1 MKGKI
6 ALIGNPNSGKSSLF
20 NLLTGLHQKTGNFP
34 GVTVERVSGQLRLAD
49 GSLCSVTD
57 FPGTYNLYPTSLDE
71 QVVFDVLSNPAHPDY
86 PDLVIYVADAMRLD
100 QHMLLLAQVRDL
112 GIPMMLTLTMEDEAL
127 RAGVSYDLSAL
138 EKSLGLPVMGVNGR
152 SGDGLFMVRMAI
164 ADFFGSDR
172 KLSPQPVGFSP
183 SPEMRATIQGIRETF
198 PEIGSDFR
206 ALLYAHHATR
216 LSHLSPEEANRVQE
230 LARAHGFDSLR
241 AQYTEIMDRFRE
253 IDRIAATC
261 RQPHTAPAGKS
272 FTRAIDRVATHA
284 LAGPL
289 IFFVLLFL
297 VFQVVFTGSAL
308 PMSWIELLFTEMGGW
323 VVYALGSGW
332 ISSLLSDGVIA
343 GLGGVLVFIPQI
355 ALLFLLVAILEESGY
370 MARAVYLFDRLLQ
383 RFGMNGRSLVAL
395 VSGTACA
402 IPAIMSARTI
412 TNRRE
417 RLITILVTPFISCS
431 ARLPVYAV
439 LVGLMVPPGFYG
451 GWISYQ
457 ALAFMGL
464 YLLGTI
470 AAFAAAY
477 VFRRIL
483 RPAEPGHLL
492 IELPEY
498 QLPHWRNVLL
508 TVWSKVR
515 SFVREAGSIIIVI
528 SVVLWFL
535 ASFGPPGQMDRA
547 AQTATSEAILQ
558 GMDEEAVEGVEAAAR
573 LEASFAGLLGKGL
586 EPLIAPLGFDW
597 KIGIA
602 LVTSFAARE
611 VFVGTMATI
620 YSIGGSDDDQT
631 IRARMAQELD
641 PATGKPRY
649 SIPVSL
655 SLLLFYVFAMQCM
668 STLAVVRKE
677 TGGWKWPLVQL
688 TFMTGMAYLSSLV
701 AYQVLTHLG
710 VGA

>member
-20 NLLTGLHQKTGNFP
+20 NLLTGLQQKTGNFP
-34 GVTVERVSGQLRLAD
+34 GVTVERVSGQIRLAD
-49 GSLCSVTD
+49 GAAISVTD
-57 FPGTYNLYPTSLDE
+57 FPGTYSLYPTSLDE
-71 QVVFDVLSNPAHPDY
+71 QVVFDVLSNPNHPDY
-86 PDLVIYVADAMRLD
+86 PDLVIYVADAVRLD
-100 QHMLLLAQVRDL
+100 QHLLLMAQVRDL
-112 GIPMMLTLTMEDEAL
+112 GIRMMLTLTMEDEA
-127 RAGVSYDLSAL
+127 RKAGVTYDLSAL
-138 EKSLGLPVMGVNGR
+138 EKALELPVVGVNGR
-152 SGDGLFMVRMAI
+152 SGEGLFALRMAI
-164 ADFFGSDR
+164 TDFFASDR
-172 KLSPQPVGFSP
+172 SRGIQPVGFSP
-183 SPEMRATIQGIRETF
+183 SPEMWSTVRGIRSAF
-198 PEIGSDFR
+198 PDIGTDFR
-206 ALLYAHHATR
+206 ALLYAHHADR
-216 LSHLSPEEANRVQE
+216 LTHLSPEEASRVKDI
-230 LARAHGFDSLR
+230 ARSNGFDSLR

-253 IDRIAATC
+253 IDRIVATC
-261 RQPHTAPAGKS
+261 RLPVANPSGKS
-272 FTRAIDRVATHA
+272 LTRTIDRVATHA
-284 LAGPL
+284 WAGPMV
-289 IFFVLLFL
+289 FFALLFL
-297 VFQVVFTGSAL
+297 VFQVVFTWSAL
-308 PMSWIELLFTEMGGW
+308 PMAWIELLFTEMGGW

-332 ISSLLSDGVIA
+332 ISSLLSDGILA

-355 ALLFLLVAILEESGY
+355 ALLFLLIAILEESGY

-439 LVGLMVPPGFYG
+439 LVGLIVPSGFFG

-464 YLLGTI
+464 YLLGTV
-470 AAFAAAY
+470 AAFSAAF
-477 VFRRIL
+477 VFRRFM
-483 RPAEPGHLL
+483 RQSEPGYLL

-498 QLPHWRNVLL
+498 QMPHWRNVLL

-535 ASFGPPGQMDRA
+535 ASYGPPGNMDRA
-547 AQTATSEAILQ
+547 AQAAAT
-558 GMDEEAVEGVEAAAR
+558 EAVNLGLDESAVQGAESAAR
-573 LEASFAGLLGKGL
+573 LEASFAGILGKGL
-586 EPLIAPLGFDW
+586 EPIIAPLGFDW

-620 YSIGGSDDDQT
+620 YSIGGSDDEQT
-631 IRARMAQELD
+631 IRARMAQELN

-668 STLAVVRKE
+668 STVAVVRKE

-688 TFMTGMAYLSSLV
+688 AFMTGIAYLGSLTV
-701 AYQVLTHLG
+701 YQALTAWG
-710 VGA
+710 I